1 MPENNPQN
9 RLYEYMENIFKDEFN
24 MMYTSQP
31 ATIVSFNADENTL
44 TCTLDKE
51 GITLKDIPITLFGN
65 PTSYITTPTME
76 KGTKGILIFSKHDL
90 YSWVEDGTDKNAKTD
105 FSKNN
110 AFFLIGATNKKN
122 KIIYNMDA
130 IEIKTDK
137 KIELISEK
145 DTSITSQKMI
155 NIKSTLSTNINAK
168 NITATAIDDIS
179 LNSKSILITGSTNI
193 ILTAPSVTITATAT
207 GEELISLCKDV
218 STELKGLSTVL
229 SQSRDQTYNQLLTN
243 SNEIATY
250 INKFDSLANKFGG
263 FSS

>member
-1 MPENNPQN
+1 
-9 RLYEYMENIFKDEFN
+9 
-24 MMYTSQP
+24 
-31 ATIVSFNADENTL
+31 
-44 TCTLDKE
+44 
-51 GITLKDIPITLFGN
+51 
-65 PTSYITTPTME
+65 
-76 KGTKGILIFSKHDL
+76 
-90 YSWVEDGTDKNAKTD
+90 
-105 FSKNN
+105 
-110 AFFLIGATNKKN
+110 
-122 KIIYNMDA
+122 MDA

-145 DTSITSQKMI
+145 DTSITSEQMI

-193 ILTAPSVTITATAT
+193 ILSAPSVTITATAT

-250 INKFDSLANKFGG
+250 INKFDSLAKKFGG